1 MIIRALHYNEC
12 QAYGLRLQD
21 VDEGR
26 PENKFVGYI
35 LDSID
40 MVSFVQKLN
49 YQQILSNKSYI
60 TMTSTD

>member
-26 PENKFVGYI
+26 PENMVGGYI

-40 MVSFVQKLN
+40 TVSFVQKLN
-49 YQQILSNKSYI
+49 YQQILSNKS
-60 TMTSTD
+60 

>member
-26 PENKFVGYI
+26 PENKFVSYI
-35 LDSID
+35 LDSIWHGE
-40 MVSFVQKLN
+40 FCAKIKLPTN
-49 YQQILSNKSYI
+49 IEQQVVHHN
-60 TMTSTD
+60 D

>member
-26 PENKFVGYI
+26 PENKFVSYI
-35 LDSID
+35 LDSI
-40 MVSFVQKLN
+40 
-49 YQQILSNKSYI
+49 
-60 TMTSTD
+60 